1 MHVPLLAVMLLLVF
15 ERGGAPQPYPTAK
28 EEEEEE
34 IRMSSRPLA
43 VTVAA
48 ILLVLLSLLDFP
60 WVFDFLFLGLE
71 QVAVGEVEGPPAFIL
86 YSGCVVGVVGLVVA
100 VGLWM
105 LKAWSYWATIVV
117 CVLNFLLGAPG
128 VVLAPGAALKAII
141 AVTEVV
147 AVLIIVLVML
157 PDSRQALADADRP
170 SRVR

>member
-1 MHVPLLAVMLLLVF
+1 
-15 ERGGAPQPYPTAK
+15 
-28 EEEEEE
+28 
-34 IRMSSRPLA
+34 MSSRPLP

-48 ILLVLLSLLDFP
+48 ILLVLLALSDFP
-60 WVFDFLFLGLE
+60 WLFDFLFLGVE

-86 YSGCVVGVVGLVVA
+86 YSGYVLGVVGLVVA

-128 VVLAPGAALKAII
+128 VVLAPGAALKAVI

-147 AVLIIVLVML
+147 AILIIVLVVL
-157 PDSRQALADADRP
+157 PDSRRALATGEQP
-170 SRVR
+170 SSRVR

>member
-1 MHVPLLAVMLLLVF
+1 
-15 ERGGAPQPYPTAK
+15 
-28 EEEEEE
+28 
-34 IRMSSRPLA
+34 MSSRPLP

-48 ILLVLLSLLDFP
+48 ILLVLLALSDFP
-60 WVFDFLFLGLE
+60 WLFDFLFLGVE

-86 YSGCVVGVVGLVVA
+86 YSGYVLGVVGLVVA

-157 PDSRQALADADRP
+157 PDSRRALASADQP
-170 SRVR
+170 SSRVR